1 MKVHKL
7 EREDILPI
15 TKQEAWAFFSR
26 PENLDELTPPDMEF
40 RVESLPE
47 GKMYEGEI
55 ICYKIRL
62 APMIWA
68 RWVTEIKS
76 VKEGEYFIDEQRA
89 GPYRFW
95 HHFHR
100 FEEVEGGIKVTD
112 LVHYAVGWG
121 IFGEIA
127 HALFVRKKL
136 QHVFDFRRLKIQ
148 ELFGK

>member
-7 EREDILPI
+7 ERAEFLPI
-15 TKQEAWAFFSR
+15 SKQEAWEFFSR
-26 PENLDELTPPDMEF
+26 PENLNELTPPDMEF
-40 RVESLPE
+40 RIEFLPD

-62 APMIWA
+62 APMIWT

-76 VKEGEYFIDEQRA
+76 VKEGENFIDEQRA
-89 GPYRFW
+89 GPYQFW
-95 HHFHR
+95 HHMHR
-100 FEEVEGGIKVTD
+100 FEEVEGGTKVTD
-112 LVHYAVGWG
+112 LVHYAIGWG

-136 QHVFDFRRLKIQ
+136 QHVFDFRRQKMQ